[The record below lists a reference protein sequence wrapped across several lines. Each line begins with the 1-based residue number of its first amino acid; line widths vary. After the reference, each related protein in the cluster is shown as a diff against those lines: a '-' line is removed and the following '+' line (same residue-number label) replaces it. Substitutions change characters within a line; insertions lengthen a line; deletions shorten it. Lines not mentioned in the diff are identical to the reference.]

1 MTQQKGLV
9 DMYSKGDTIKIRNKV
24 GILTVHIIRE
34 MDMRDVAR
42 CMGDDRLPDLVKPR
56 LEVHTCGESTLVTL
70 CERSDVF
77 PQNMYIVVV
86 EPYEKPKVYLGEFKE
101 AENDEM
107 VFETVGI

>member
-1 MTQQKGLV
+1 MN
-9 DMYSKGDTIKIRNKV
+9 KGDLVKIRNKS

-42 CMGDDRLPDLVKPR
+42 CMGDDRLPDLEKPR
-56 LEVHTCGESTLVTL
+56 LEVHTCGETTLVTL
-70 CERSDVF
+70 CERKEGW

-86 EPYEKPKVYLGEFKE
+86 EPWENPKVYLGEFRE
-101 AENDEM
+101 AESDEM

>member
-1 MTQQKGLV
+1 
-9 DMYSKGDTIKIRNKV
+9 MYAKGDAIKIRNKV
-24 GILTVHIIRE
+24 GILTIHIIRE

-42 CMGDDRLPDLVKPR
+42 CLGDDRLPDLVKPR

-70 CERSDVF
+70 CQRSDEF

-86 EPYEKPKVYLGEFKE
+86 EPYEKPKVYLGEFSE
-101 AENDEM
+101 AEGEEM

>member
-1 MTQQKGLV
+1 MN
-9 DMYSKGDTIKIRNKV
+9 KGDLVKIRNKS

-42 CMGDDRLPDLVKPR
+42 CMGDDRLPDLEKPR

-70 CERSDVF
+70 CERSDEF
-77 PQNMYIVVV
+77 PQHMYIVVI
-86 EPYEKPKVYLGEFKE
+86 EPWEDTKVYLGEFRE
-101 AENDEM
+101 AESDEM

>member
-1 MTQQKGLV
+1 
-9 DMYSKGDTIKIRNKV
+9 MYNAGDTIKIRNKS

-42 CMGDDRLPDLVKPR
+42 CLGDDRLPDLVKPR

-70 CERSDVF
+70 CQRSDEF

-86 EPYEKPKVYLGEFKE
+86 EPYEKPAVYLGEFRE

-107 VFETVGI
+107 VFETVGM

>member
-1 MTQQKGLV
+1 MN
-9 DMYSKGDTIKIRNKV
+9 KGDLVKIRNKS

-34 MDMRDVAR
+34 MDMQDVVR
-42 CMGDDRLPDLVKPR
+42 CLGDDRLPDLEKPR
-56 LEVHTCGESTLVTL
+56 LEVHACGETTLVTL
-70 CERSDVF
+70 CERKVGW

-86 EPYEKPKVYLGEFKE
+86 EPYEKPKVYLGEFRE

>member
-1 MTQQKGLV
+1 
-9 DMYSKGDTIKIRNKV
+9 MYNAGDVIKIRNKV

-42 CMGDDRLPDLVKPR
+42 CLGDDRLPDLVKPR
-56 LEVHTCGESTLVTL
+56 LEAHTCGESTLVTL
-70 CERSDVF
+70 CERSNEF

-86 EPYEKPKVYLGEFKE
+86 EPYEKPAVYLGEFRE

-107 VFETVGI
+107 VFETVVI

>member
-1 MTQQKGLV
+1 
-9 DMYSKGDTIKIRNKV
+9 MYNAGDVIKIRNKV
-24 GILTVHIIRE
+24 GILAVHIIRE

-42 CMGDDRLPDLVKPR
+42 CLGDDRLSDLVKPR

-70 CERSDVF
+70 CERSDKF

-86 EPYEKPKVYLGEFKE
+86 EPYEKPKVYLGEFRE
-101 AENDEM
+101 AEGEEM

>member
-1 MTQQKGLV
+1 
-9 DMYSKGDTIKIRNKV
+9 MYRKGDTIKIRNNV

-42 CMGDDRLPDLVKPR
+42 CLGDDRLPDLVKPR
-56 LEVHTCGESTLVTL
+56 LEVHTCGETTLVTL
-70 CERSDVF
+70 CQRSNEF
-77 PQNMYIVVV
+77 PQNIYIVVIDSW
-86 EPYEKPKVYLGEFKE
+86 EDPKVYLGEFKE

>member
-1 MTQQKGLV
+1 
-9 DMYSKGDTIKIRNKV
+9 MYNTGDTIKIRNKS

-56 LEVHTCGESTLVTL
+56 LEVHTCGETTLVTL
-70 CERSDVF
+70 CERKDEK
-77 PQNMYIVVV
+77 PQDMYIVVI
-86 EPYEKPKVYLGEFKE
+86 ELWEEPKVYLGEFKE
-101 AENDEM
+101 AEDEEV